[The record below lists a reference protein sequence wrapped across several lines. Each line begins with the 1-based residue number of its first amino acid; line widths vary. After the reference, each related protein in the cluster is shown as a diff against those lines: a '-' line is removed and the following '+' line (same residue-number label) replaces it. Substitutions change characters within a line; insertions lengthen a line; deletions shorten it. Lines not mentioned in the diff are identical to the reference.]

1 MNRVKLIAKTI
12 FLVVVRAIEIVARTY
27 VYLIHPLIFT
37 IVALLLA
44 VPSSEETSYEER
56 FNKWCD
62 KLILCVIDWYD
73 DNQEWLNN
81 KLDNL
86 LK

>member
-44 VPSSEETSYEER
+44 VPGSEETSYEER

-73 DNQEWLNN
+73 DKQEWLNN